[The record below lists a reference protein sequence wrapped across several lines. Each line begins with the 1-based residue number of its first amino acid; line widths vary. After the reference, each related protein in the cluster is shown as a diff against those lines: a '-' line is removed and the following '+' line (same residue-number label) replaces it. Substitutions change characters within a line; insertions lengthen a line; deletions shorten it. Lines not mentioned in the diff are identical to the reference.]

1 MNIGKL
7 SKKGQIVIPK
17 EIREKFGIK
26 PGDAVIFRIQ
36 GDKVILEKIQEK
48 MSDILKNSEP
58 IEESLEF
65 QRKLR
70 DEWE

>member
-1 MNIGKL
+1 MNIGKI

-17 EIREKFGIK
+17 AIRERFEIK
-26 PGDAVIFRIQ
+26 PGDAVIFKIQ
-36 GDKVILEKIQEK
+36 GDKIVLEKIQEK
-48 MSDILKNSEP
+48 MSEILKNSKPVEK
-58 IEESLEF
+58 SLEF

>member
-17 EIREKFGIK
+17 EIRDKFGIK
-26 PGDAVIFRIQ
+26 PGDAVIFKIQ
-36 GDKVILEKIQEK
+36 GEKVILEKIQEK
-48 MSDILKNSEP
+48 MSDILINSEP
-58 IEESLEF
+58 IEKSLDF

>member
-26 PGDAVIFRIQ
+26 AGDAVIFRIQ

-48 MSDILKNSEP
+48 MSDILINSEP
-58 IEESLEF
+58 IEKSLEF
-65 QRKLR
+65 QRKIR
-70 DEWE
+70 DEWK